1 MQRHRLVM
9 DTLKAEMEGQVHAL
23 SIQVSDCYR
32 NTTLQIKGTALKLC
46 AIKDKNLAID
56 NCLTAVLQISMENV
70 CMINHQSRCIIFV
83 SYGIGFKA
91 TDVRL
96 QLVGHGGLNSVML
109 LGFAY
114 IVLNVIIIFD
124 VYSYKIE
131 LSSTTQTK
139 LSMNDA
145 FELILGRY

>member
-1 MQRHRLVM
+1 M
-9 DTLKAEMEGQVHAL
+9 
-23 SIQVSDCYR
+23 
-32 NTTLQIKGTALKLC
+32 
-46 AIKDKNLAID
+46 
-56 NCLTAVLQISMENV
+56 
-70 CMINHQSRCIIFV
+70 
-83 SYGIGFKA
+83 
-91 TDVRL
+91 
-96 QLVGHGGLNSVML
+96 ML